1 MKKKAD
7 RHKVLHKSWQ
17 FLFWLG
23 PVLSIAGLSAG
34 FVAGEWFPV
43 PGGLMITGIVLMGLW
58 LVYRAST
65 TQGFWSRRS
74 TEVWTNAAVAT
85 ASVLLILGLINFL
98 STRFP
103 LRLDLTENQQLTLAP
118 QSQQVVEQLQKPV
131 KVWLFSREK
140 RPVDLTLLENYQ
152 RLNRSNFKF
161 EYVDVQAQPGMAEK
175 FDVQTVGEVYLE
187 REDKKQLV
195 QNIANQRLSEVKL
208 TDQLAQI
215 SIGKQPVSYFLQ
227 GHEEK
232 PLEAVRGGMSEAKT
246 ALEEKGY
253 KVELLNLVERS
264 DIPEDASVVV
274 IAGATKK
281 LFDSEVKAIETYLQ
295 QGGGVLLL
303 IDPNTDS
310 GLKPLLD
317 KWGVETDDRFAI
329 DPERWTQ
336 GLGKAAPVVIDYG
349 EHPIT
354 QNFGKNFSLY
364 PLVRSFDLKK
374 IDGIEAMPL
383 FFTSDASW
391 GESNLQEGPDWK
403 FDPGNDRKG
412 PLVLGVALSQEAQE
426 MPKSASQ
433 SLKDTKKVESEDN
446 SSAPEIESPKLD
458 SEGSEETTAKI
469 EEAEKQTDQNSEEKS
484 DNKTDSPD
492 EKSDNDSKQEEAQS
506 NPKTDSTEEKRKQ
519 SRLVVLGDSD
529 FASNTL
535 FQNYLNGDMFLNSVT
550 WLNQDDD
557 TLLSI
562 RPKEPNNRTLKVT
575 PKQARILVTLAL
587 TVPVMAFAASG
598 LLWWS
603 RR

>member
-1 MKKKAD
+1 MKTKIDHRK
-7 RHKVLHKSWQ
+7 LIHKSWQ

-43 PGGLMITGIVLMGLW
+43 PGGLIVTGIVLMGLW

-65 TQGFWSRRS
+65 TQGFWSWRS
-74 TEVWTNAAVAT
+74 TEVWTNAAIAT

-118 QSQQVVEQLQKPV
+118 QSQQVVEQLPEPV
-131 KVWLFSREK
+131 KVWLFIRDQ

-152 RLNRSNFKF
+152 RLNRSKFKF
-161 EYVDVQAQPGMAEK
+161 EYVDLQAQPGMAEK
-175 FDVQTVGEVYLE
+175 FDVQTLGEVYLE
-187 REDKKQLV
+187 SGDRQQLV

-208 TDQLAQI
+208 TDQLAQL
-215 SIGKQPVSYFLQ
+215 SMGKQPVAYFLQ

-253 KVELLNLVERS
+253 KVETLNLVEQS
-264 DIPEDASVVV
+264 KIPEDASVVA

-281 LFDSEVKAIETYLQ
+281 LFDSEVKALETYLQ

-303 IDPNTDS
+303 LDPNTDS
-310 GLKPLLD
+310 GLQPLLD
-317 KWGVETDDRFAI
+317 KWGIETDDRFAI

-336 GLGKAAPVVIDYG
+336 GLGKAAPVVVDYG
-349 EHPIT
+349 DHPIT
-354 QNFGKNFSLY
+354 ANFGKNFSLY

-374 IDGIEAMPL
+374 IDGIESLPL
-383 FFTSDASW
+383 LFTSDASW

-403 FDPGNDRKG
+403 FDPGSDRKG
-412 PLVLGVALSQEAQE
+412 PLVLGVALSQDAQE
-426 MPKSASQ
+426 TPKISPSSTESKKTEDQKTGDASQ
-433 SLKDTKKVESEDN
+433 SENEASDLENKKTEESEKTT
-446 SSAPEIESPKLD
+446 PETSDKNLD
-458 SEGSEETTAKI
+458 R
-469 EEAEKQTDQNSEEKS
+469 
-484 DNKTDSPD
+484 KTDS
-492 EKSDNDSKQEEAQS
+492 SQS
-506 NPKTDSTEEKRKQ
+506 NAEEKAKEVEINSEPKTIAKDDKKQQ
-519 SRLVVLGDSD
+519 SRLVVVGDSD

-535 FQNYLNGDMFLNSVT
+535 FQNYLNGDMFLNSVN
-550 WLNQDDD
+550 WLSQGDDS
-557 TLLSI
+557 LLSI
-562 RPKEPNNRTLKVT
+562 RPKEANNRTLKVT
-575 PKQARILVTLAL
+575 PKQARILTTVAL
-587 TVPVMAFAASG
+587 TVPVMAFVASG

>member
-1 MKKKAD
+1 MKTKTDHRK
-7 RHKVLHKSWQ
+7 LIHKSWQ

-43 PGGLMITGIVLMGLW
+43 PGGLIVTGMVLMGLW

-74 TEVWTNAAVAT
+74 TEVWTNAAIAT
-85 ASVLLILGLINFL
+85 ASVLLILGLLNFL

-103 LRLDLTENQQLTLAP
+103 LILDLTENQQLSLAP
-118 QSQQVVEQLQKPV
+118 QSQQVVEQLSEPV
-131 KVWLFSREK
+131 KVWLFIRDK
-140 RPVDLTLLENYQ
+140 RPIDLTLLENYQ
-152 RLNRSNFKF
+152 RLNRSKFKF
-161 EYVDVQAQPGMAEK
+161 EYVDLQAQPGMAEK

-187 REDKKQLV
+187 SGDRQQLV
-195 QNIANQRLSEVKL
+195 QNIANERLSEVKL
-208 TDQLAQI
+208 TAQLAQL
-215 SIGKQPVSYFLQ
+215 SMGKQPVAYFLQ

-264 DIPEDASVVV
+264 EIPEDASVVAV
-274 IAGATKK
+274 AGATKK
-281 LFDSEVKAIETYLQ
+281 LFDAEVKALETYLQ
-295 QGGGVLLL
+295 QGGSVLLL

-310 GLKPLLD
+310 GLQPLLD
-317 KWGVETDDRFAI
+317 KWGIETDDRFAI

-336 GLGKAAPVVIDYG
+336 GLGKAAPVVVDYG
-349 EHPIT
+349 NHPIT
-354 QNFGKNFSLY
+354 ANFGKNFSLY

-383 FFTSDASW
+383 LFTSDASW

-403 FDPGNDRKG
+403 FDPGSDRKG

-426 MPKSASQ
+426 TPKISPSSPEEKKTEDQKKGDSSQAENEASDLENKKTTPETSEKNLDPSQ
-433 SLKDTKKVESEDN
+433 SN
-446 SSAPEIESPKLD
+446 
-458 SEGSEETTAKI
+458 
-469 EEAEKQTDQNSEEKS
+469 
-484 DNKTDSPD
+484 
-492 EKSDNDSKQEEAQS
+492 
-506 NPKTDSTEEKRKQ
+506 TEEKAKEAKTNSDEKTIAEDAKKKK
-519 SRLVVLGDSD
+519 SRLVVVGDSD

-535 FQNYLNGDMFLNSVT
+535 FQNYLNGDMFLNSVN
-550 WLNQDDD
+550 WLSQGDDS
-557 TLLSI
+557 LLSI
-562 RPKEPNNRTLKVT
+562 RPKEANNRTLKVT
-575 PKQARILVTLAL
+575 PKQARILTTMAL
-587 TVPVMAFAASG
+587 TVPVMAFVASG

>member
-1 MKKKAD
+1 MKTKTDHRK
-7 RHKVLHKSWQ
+7 LIHKSWQ

-43 PGGLMITGIVLMGLW
+43 PGGLIVTGMVLMGLW

-74 TEVWTNAAVAT
+74 TEVWTNAAIAT
-85 ASVLLILGLINFL
+85 ASVLLILGLLNFL

-103 LRLDLTENQQLTLAP
+103 LILDLTENQQLSLAP
-118 QSQQVVEQLQKPV
+118 QSQQVVEQLSEPV
-131 KVWLFSREK
+131 KVWLFIRDK
-140 RPVDLTLLENYQ
+140 RPIDLTLLENYQ
-152 RLNRSNFKF
+152 RLNRSKFKF
-161 EYVDVQAQPGMAEK
+161 EYVDLQAQPGMAEK

-187 REDKKQLV
+187 SGARQQLV
-195 QNIANQRLSEVKL
+195 QNIANERLSEVKL
-208 TDQLAQI
+208 TAQLAQL
-215 SIGKQPVSYFLQ
+215 SMGKQPVAYFLQ

-264 DIPEDASVVV
+264 EIPEDASVVAV
-274 IAGATKK
+274 AGATKK
-281 LFDSEVKAIETYLQ
+281 LFDAEVKALETYLQ
-295 QGGGVLLL
+295 QGGSVLLL

-310 GLKPLLD
+310 GLQPLLD
-317 KWGVETDDRFAI
+317 KWGIETDDRFAI

-336 GLGKAAPVVIDYG
+336 GLGKAAPVVVDYG
-349 EHPIT
+349 NHPIT
-354 QNFGKNFSLY
+354 ANFGKNFSLY

-383 FFTSDASW
+383 LFTSDASW

-403 FDPGNDRKG
+403 FDPGSDRKG

-426 MPKSASQ
+426 TPKISPSSPEEKKTEDQKKGDSSQAENEASDLENKKTTPETSEKNLDPSQ
-433 SLKDTKKVESEDN
+433 SN
-446 SSAPEIESPKLD
+446 
-458 SEGSEETTAKI
+458 
-469 EEAEKQTDQNSEEKS
+469 
-484 DNKTDSPD
+484 
-492 EKSDNDSKQEEAQS
+492 
-506 NPKTDSTEEKRKQ
+506 TEEKAKEAKTNSDEKTIAEDAKKKK
-519 SRLVVLGDSD
+519 SRLVVVGDSD

-535 FQNYLNGDMFLNSVT
+535 FQNYLNGDMFLNSVN
-550 WLNQDDD
+550 WLSQGDDS
-557 TLLSI
+557 LLSI
-562 RPKEPNNRTLKVT
+562 RPKEANNRTLKVT
-575 PKQARILVTLAL
+575 PKQARILTTMAL
-587 TVPVMAFAASG
+587 TVPVMAFVASG

>member
-1 MKKKAD
+1 MKTQAD
-7 RHKVLHKSWQ
+7 RRKVLHKSWQ

-34 FVAGEWFPV
+34 FVAGEWFPI
-43 PGGLMITGIVLMGLW
+43 PGGLIVTGIVLMGLW

-74 TEVWTNAAVAT
+74 TEVWTNAAIAT

-103 LRLDLTENQQLTLAP
+103 LLLDLTENQQLSLAP
-118 QSQQVVEQLQKPV
+118 QSRQVVEQLQEPV
-131 KVWLFSREK
+131 KVWLFSRDQ
-140 RPVDLTLLENYQ
+140 RPIDVTLLENYQ

-161 EYVDVQAQPGMAEK
+161 EYVDVQTQPGTAEK
-175 FDVQTVGEVYLE
+175 FDVQTVGEVHLE
-187 REDKKQLV
+187 SGDKKQLV
-195 QNIANQRLSEVKL
+195 QNISSQRLSEVNL
-208 TDQLAQI
+208 TDRLAQL
-215 SIGKQPVSYFLQ
+215 SVGKQPVAYFLQ
-227 GHEEK
+227 GHQEK

-253 KVELLNLVERS
+253 KVEVLNLVERS
-264 DIPEDASVVV
+264 QIPEDASVVAV
-274 IAGATKK
+274 MGATKK

-295 QGGGVLLL
+295 QGGGVLLS
-303 IDPNTDS
+303 IDPNTEPNTDP
-310 GLKPLLD
+310 GLQPLLD

-336 GLGKAAPVVIDYG
+336 GLGKAAPVVVDYG
-349 EHPIT
+349 DHPIT
-354 QNFGKNFSLY
+354 QSFGKNFSLY

-383 FFTSDASW
+383 LFTSDASW
-391 GESNLQEGPDWK
+391 AESNLQEGPDWK
-403 FDPGNDRKG
+403 FDPGSDRKG
-412 PLVLGVALSQEAQE
+412 PLVLGVALSQDVQE
-426 MPKSASQ
+426 TSESSSASTEN
-433 SLKDTKKVESEDN
+433 SEKVDSSSSEN
-446 SSAPEIESPKLD
+446 QA
-458 SEGSEETTAKI
+458 SEKNEEEKETT
-469 EEAEKQTDQNSEEKS
+469 TQNSEENSEETVDGNIDSQSSQTPEETKPEET
-484 DNKTDSPD
+484 TDSAED
-492 EKSDNDSKQEEAQS
+492 
-506 NPKTDSTEEKRKQ
+506 PKDPKKQ
-519 SRLVVLGDSD
+519 SRLVVIGDSD

-535 FQNYLNGDMFLNSVT
+535 FQNYLNGDMFLNSID
-550 WLNQDDD
+550 WLSQEDD
-557 TLLSI
+557 TVLSI

-575 PKQARILVTLAL
+575 PKQARVLVTLAL

>member
-1 MKKKAD
+1 MKTKTDHRK
-7 RHKVLHKSWQ
+7 LIHKSWQ

-43 PGGLMITGIVLMGLW
+43 PGGLIVTGMVLMGLW

-74 TEVWTNAAVAT
+74 TEVWTNAAIAT
-85 ASVLLILGLINFL
+85 ASVLLILGLLNFL

-103 LRLDLTENQQLTLAP
+103 LILDLTENQQLSLAP
-118 QSQQVVEQLQKPV
+118 QSQQVVEQLSEPV
-131 KVWLFSREK
+131 KVWLFIRDK
-140 RPVDLTLLENYQ
+140 RPIDLTLLENYQ
-152 RLNRSNFKF
+152 RLNRSKFKF
-161 EYVDVQAQPGMAEK
+161 EYVDLQAQPGMAEK

-187 REDKKQLV
+187 SGDRQQLV
-195 QNIANQRLSEVKL
+195 QNIANERLSEVKL
-208 TDQLAQI
+208 TAQLAQL
-215 SIGKQPVSYFLQ
+215 SMGKQPVAYFLQ

-264 DIPEDASVVV
+264 EIPEDASVVAV
-274 IAGATKK
+274 AGATKK
-281 LFDSEVKAIETYLQ
+281 LFDAEVKALETYLQ
-295 QGGGVLLL
+295 QGGSVLLL

-310 GLKPLLD
+310 GLQPLLD
-317 KWGVETDDRFAI
+317 KWGIETDDRFAI

-336 GLGKAAPVVIDYG
+336 GLGKAAPVVVDYG
-349 EHPIT
+349 NHPIT
-354 QNFGKNFSLY
+354 ANFGKNFSLY

-383 FFTSDASW
+383 LFTSDASW

-403 FDPGNDRKG
+403 FDPGSDRKG

-426 MPKSASQ
+426 TPKISPSSPEEKKTEDQKKGDSSQAENEASDLENKKTTPETSEKKLDPSQ
-433 SLKDTKKVESEDN
+433 SN
-446 SSAPEIESPKLD
+446 
-458 SEGSEETTAKI
+458 
-469 EEAEKQTDQNSEEKS
+469 
-484 DNKTDSPD
+484 
-492 EKSDNDSKQEEAQS
+492 
-506 NPKTDSTEEKRKQ
+506 TEEKAKEAKTNSDEKTITEDAKKKK
-519 SRLVVLGDSD
+519 SRLVVVGDSD

-535 FQNYLNGDMFLNSVT
+535 FQNYLNGDMFLNSVN
-550 WLNQDDD
+550 WLSQGDDS
-557 TLLSI
+557 LLSI
-562 RPKEPNNRTLKVT
+562 RPKEANNRTLKVT
-575 PKQARILVTLAL
+575 PKQARILTTMAL
-587 TVPVMAFAASG
+587 TVPVMAFVASG

>member
-1 MKKKAD
+1 MKTKTNYRK
-7 RHKVLHKSWQ
+7 LIHKSWR

-43 PGGLMITGIVLMGLW
+43 PGGLIVTGIVLMGLW

-74 TEVWTNAAVAT
+74 TEVWTNAAIAT

-103 LRLDLTENQQLTLAP
+103 LILDLTENQQLSLAP
-118 QSQQVVEQLQKPV
+118 QSQQVVEQLPEPV
-131 KVWLFSREK
+131 KVWLFIRDQ

-152 RLNRSNFKF
+152 RLNRSKFKF
-161 EYVDVQAQPGMAEK
+161 EYVDLQAQPGMAEK
-175 FDVQTVGEVYLE
+175 FDVQTLGEVYLE
-187 REDKKQLV
+187 SGDRKQLV
-195 QNIANQRLSEVKL
+195 QNIANERLSEVKL
-208 TDQLAQI
+208 TDQLSQL
-215 SIGKQPVSYFLQ
+215 SMGKQPVAYFLQ

-253 KVELLNLVERS
+253 KVELLNLVEKS
-264 DIPEDASVVV
+264 KIPEDASVVA

-281 LFDSEVKAIETYLQ
+281 LFDSEVKALETYLQ

-310 GLKPLLD
+310 GLQPLLD
-317 KWGVETDDRFAI
+317 KWGIEIDDRFAI

-336 GLGKAAPVVIDYG
+336 GLGKAAPVVVDYG
-349 EHPIT
+349 DHPIT
-354 QNFGKNFSLY
+354 ANFGKNFSLY

-383 FFTSDASW
+383 LFTSDASW

-403 FDPGNDRKG
+403 FDPGSDRKG
-412 PLVLGVALSQEAQE
+412 PLVIGVALSQDAQE
-426 MPKSASQ
+426 TPKNSPSSTESKNKEDSSQTENEASD
-433 SLKDTKKVESEDN
+433 LENK
-446 SSAPEIESPKLD
+446 
-458 SEGSEETTAKI
+458 KI
-469 EEAEKQTDQNSEEKS
+469 EESEKTTPETSDKNLELKTAPSQSNSEEKT
-484 DNKTDSPD
+484 KDSD
-492 EKSDNDSKQEEAQS
+492 EKTIAED
-506 NPKTDSTEEKRKQ
+506 EKKKQ
-519 SRLVVLGDSD
+519 SRLVVVGDSD

-535 FQNYLNGDMFLNSVT
+535 FQNYLNGDMFLNSVN
-550 WLNQDDD
+550 WLSQGDDS
-557 TLLSI
+557 LLSI
-562 RPKEPNNRTLKVT
+562 RPKEANNRTLKVT
-575 PKQARILVTLAL
+575 PKQARILTTVAL
-587 TVPVMAFAASG
+587 TVPVMAFVASG

>member
-1 MKKKAD
+1 MKTQAD
-7 RHKVLHKSWQ
+7 RRKVLHKSWQ

-34 FVAGEWFPV
+34 FVAGEWFPI
-43 PGGLMITGIVLMGLW
+43 PGGLIVTGIVLMGLW

-74 TEVWTNAAVAT
+74 TEVWTNAAIAT

-103 LRLDLTENQQLTLAP
+103 LLLDLTENQQLSLAP
-118 QSQQVVEQLQKPV
+118 QSRQVVEQLQEPV
-131 KVWLFSREK
+131 KVWLFSRDQ
-140 RPVDLTLLENYQ
+140 RPIDVTLLENYQ

-161 EYVDVQAQPGMAEK
+161 EYVDVQTQPGTAEK
-175 FDVQTVGEVYLE
+175 FDVQTVGEVHLE
-187 REDKKQLV
+187 SGDKKQLV
-195 QNIANQRLSEVKL
+195 QNISSQRLSEVNL
-208 TDQLAQI
+208 TDRLAQL
-215 SIGKQPVSYFLQ
+215 SVGKQPVAYFLQ
-227 GHEEK
+227 GHQEK

-253 KVELLNLVERS
+253 KVEVLNLVERS
-264 DIPEDASVVV
+264 QIPEDASVVAV
-274 IAGATKK
+274 MGATKK

-295 QGGGVLLL
+295 QGGGVLLS
-303 IDPNTDS
+303 IDPNTEPNTDP
-310 GLKPLLD
+310 GLQPLLD

-336 GLGKAAPVVIDYG
+336 GLGKAAPVVVDYG
-349 EHPIT
+349 DHPIT
-354 QNFGKNFSLY
+354 QSFGKNFSLY

-383 FFTSDASW
+383 LFTSDASW
-391 GESNLQEGPDWK
+391 AESNLQEGPDWK
-403 FDPGNDRKG
+403 FDPGSDRKG
-412 PLVLGVALSQEAQE
+412 PLVLGVALSQDVQE
-426 MPKSASQ
+426 TSESSSAS
-433 SLKDTKKVESEDN
+433 TENWEKVDSSSSEN
-446 SSAPEIESPKLD
+446 QA
-458 SEGSEETTAKI
+458 SEKNEEEKETT
-469 EEAEKQTDQNSEEKS
+469 TQNSEENSEETVDGNIDSQSSQTPEETKPEET
-484 DNKTDSPD
+484 TDSAED
-492 EKSDNDSKQEEAQS
+492 
-506 NPKTDSTEEKRKQ
+506 PKDPKKQ
-519 SRLVVLGDSD
+519 SRLVVIGDSD

-535 FQNYLNGDMFLNSVT
+535 FQNYLNGDMFLNSID
-550 WLNQDDD
+550 WLSQEDD
-557 TLLSI
+557 TVLSI

-575 PKQARILVTLAL
+575 PKQARVLVTLAL

>member
-1 MKKKAD
+1 MKTKTDHRK
-7 RHKVLHKSWQ
+7 LIHKSWQ

-43 PGGLMITGIVLMGLW
+43 PGGLIVTGMVLMGLW

-74 TEVWTNAAVAT
+74 TEVWTNAAIAT
-85 ASVLLILGLINFL
+85 ASVLLILGLLNFL

-103 LRLDLTENQQLTLAP
+103 LILDLTENQQLSLAP
-118 QSQQVVEQLQKPV
+118 QSQQVVEQLSEPV
-131 KVWLFSREK
+131 KVWLFIRDK
-140 RPVDLTLLENYQ
+140 RPIDLTLLENYQ
-152 RLNRSNFKF
+152 RLNRSKFKF
-161 EYVDVQAQPGMAEK
+161 EYVDLQAQPGMAEK

-187 REDKKQLV
+187 SGDRQQLV
-195 QNIANQRLSEVKL
+195 QNIANERLSEVNL
-208 TDQLAQI
+208 TNQLAQL
-215 SIGKQPVSYFLQ
+215 SMGKQPVAYFLQ

-232 PLEAVRGGMSEAKT
+232 PLDAVRGGMSEAKT

-264 DIPEDASVVV
+264 EIPEDASVVAV
-274 IAGATKK
+274 AGATKK
-281 LFDSEVKAIETYLQ
+281 LFDTEVKALETYLQ

-310 GLKPLLD
+310 GLQPLLD
-317 KWGVETDDRFAI
+317 QWGIETDDRFAI

-336 GLGKAAPVVIDYG
+336 GLGKAAPVVVDYG
-349 EHPIT
+349 NHPIT
-354 QNFGKNFSLY
+354 ANFGKNFSLY

-383 FFTSDASW
+383 LFTSDASW

-403 FDPGNDRKG
+403 FDPGSDRKG

-426 MPKSASQ
+426 TPKISPSSTEQKKTEDQKKGDSSQAENEASE
-433 SLKDTKKVESEDN
+433 LENKKTEESEKKT
-446 SSAPEIESPKLD
+446 PETSEKNLD
-458 SEGSEETTAKI
+458 PS
-469 EEAEKQTDQNSEEKS
+469 
-484 DNKTDSPD
+484 
-492 EKSDNDSKQEEAQS
+492 QS
-506 NPKTDSTEEKRKQ
+506 NPEEKAKEAKTNSDEKTIAEDAKKKK
-519 SRLVVLGDSD
+519 SRLVVVGDSD

-535 FQNYLNGDMFLNSVT
+535 FQNYLNGDMFLNSVN
-550 WLNQDDD
+550 WLSQGDDS
-557 TLLSI
+557 LLSI
-562 RPKEPNNRTLKVT
+562 RPKEAKNRTLKVT
-575 PKQARILVTLAL
+575 PKQARILTTMAL
-587 TVPVMAFAASG
+587 TVPVMAFVASG

>member
-1 MKKKAD
+1 MKTQAD
-7 RHKVLHKSWQ
+7 RRKFLHQSWQ

-43 PGGLMITGIVLMGLW
+43 PGGLIVTGIVLMGLW

-74 TEVWTNAAVAT
+74 TEVWTNAAIAT

-118 QSQQVVEQLQKPV
+118 QSQQAVEQLLEPV

-152 RLNRSNFKF
+152 RLNRSKFKF
-161 EYVDVQAQPGMAEK
+161 EYVDVQTQPGMAEK

-187 REDKKQLV
+187 SGDRKQLV
-195 QNIANQRLSEVKL
+195 QNISGERLSEVKL
-208 TDQLAQI
+208 TDRLAQL
-215 SIGKQPVSYFLQ
+215 SMGKQPIAYFLQ
-227 GHEEK
+227 GHGEK

-264 DIPEDASVVV
+264 EIPEDASVVAV
-274 IAGATKK
+274 AGATKK

-295 QGGGVLLL
+295 TGGGVLLL
-303 IDPNTDS
+303 LDPNTDS
-310 GLKPLLD
+310 GLQSLLD
-317 KWGVETDDRFAI
+317 KWGIETDDRFAI

-354 QNFGKNFSLY
+354 QNFGENFSLY

-374 IDGIEAMPL
+374 IDGIESMPL
-383 FFTSDASW
+383 LFTSDASW

-412 PLVLGVALSQEAQE
+412 PLVLGVALSQKSQETPTPTSAQDSK
-426 MPKSASQ
+426 KSDS
-433 SLKDTKKVESEDN
+433 SDTPSTTET
-446 SSAPEIESPKLD
+446 ESPQ
-458 SEGSEETTAKI
+458 STGEASSEENAKTKETENLTA
-469 EEAEKQTDQNSEEKS
+469 EEKE
-484 DNKTDSPD
+484 DKKTESAEIKATD
-492 EKSDNDSKQEEAQS
+492 ESKAEDKKPEDRTQ
-506 NPKTDSTEEKRKQ
+506 STEDKKKQ

-535 FQNYLNGDMFLNSVT
+535 FQNYLNGDMFLNSVN
-550 WLNQDDD
+550 WLSQDDD

-562 RPKEPNNRTLKVT
+562 RPKEPKNRTLKVT
-575 PKQARILVTLAL
+575 PKQARVLVTLAL
-587 TVPVMAFAASG
+587 TVPVMAFAASS